1 MKKIAF
7 SISVIFLVAMFS
19 STISAEDQGAGI
31 GWRDI
36 YQDMLEKGKGI
47 GEPETEDGGLAYTPP
62 EEVVLEEAVSF
73 ALSDEK
79 GDRACEC
86 MRMAVELEYNP
97 YLVIKTIYSVGGDLE
112 IDQLCLCS
120 TEAGVMRAII
130 AQAATDATTSRNEP
144 IYDEDEIARS
154 ECLRGLAF
162 TLAEDDQKKK
172 EDPDPDPVSVHSP

>member
-19 STISAEDQGAGI
+19 SIISAEDQGAGI

-47 GEPETEDGGLAYTPP
+47 GEPETEPEP
-62 EEVVLEEAVSF
+62 EEVVLEKAVSF
-73 ALSDEK
+73 ALSEEK

-112 IDQLCLCS
+112 IDQLCLCA

-130 AQAATDATTSRNEP
+130 SQAAMDATTSRDEA

-154 ECLRGLAF
+154 ECLKGLAF
-162 TLAEDDQKKK
+162 TVEEK
-172 EDPDPDPVSVHSP
+172 EGEGPDPPPPPPPVTLSSP